1 MRILLF
7 SSLSLLFAVC
17 CFFTSAHAVLPDIT
31 AAIETRLYQGK
42 TEEITAFIGKR
53 QTQVDGLI
61 TLITKDMEKKKEE
74 KETIV
79 FTALLDLFQGLSFQL
94 KNLQA
99 ELARSESPSM
109 PIPSFGSPPYNLA
122 TFDEMVSFQQKAAQQ
137 LGLYE
142 EMITYGM
149 ARLATLKDELKEVSL
164 QYVKVKSDENSD
176 VRDYETLAH
185 IMSLQ
190 HEYALLELKKP
201 KVNKALTDMRV
212 VVKEAGAFVEQVF
225 GKLQIRKDDRE
236 EQKKR
241 LDVLNE
247 DHARSLAR
255 LNGEY
260 LDLNRQNVVVESKL
274 DKTATALA
282 TNTKGN
288 TGVDALESEKERLEL
303 VRMAIRIRQSAI
315 TQEKMNLG
323 LAIKSAIFRQEWLAA
338 YVDIVAEKKPSGF
351 VESWRKEG
359 DELIRKQEI
368 LVKDLSQVTKQRSDL
383 AQRLVAFTAK
393 AAAFSNV
400 DSQTI
405 FTKQVEKTTGN
416 LDVLILDIADNVHDL
431 SQLKG
436 EADLILRL
444 LRSRMD
450 SGERFR
456 SWGLE
461 YLIKKWEQI
470 SGVLFYPFFTMGDVS
485 ITLILICKVIL
496 MWFVGVRMLKVIRR
510 KTAMVL
516 AEKTAMAPGAINS
529 LTTLIYYIS
538 LVLGAFILLSS
549 IGFNVSQLGMIFG
562 ALGVGIGFGLQTVFN
577 NFFSGILLLT
587 EQTIQVGD
595 YVQLQTGVDGEVRK
609 ISIRSTIVR
618 TFDGE
623 DVIVPNSEFVSSRV
637 NTWSFGDNWR
647 RLKIPFGVSYDSDP
661 DEVVRLAEEAAREV
675 RITKEDAAHPLRIFF
690 EGFGN
695 NSLDFSIRPWCWMN
709 QIHAQTGMISDYYFA
724 LFRKFKAAG
733 IAIPFPQT
741 DLHLKSISPEVLA
754 ILQQIAAVPGQTK
767 AGETDKQSGEENVG

>member
-1 MRILLF
+1 MRF
-7 SSLSLLFAVC
+7 SRFSLLLLLYSLLCLFP
-17 CFFTSAHAVLPDIT
+17 SAHATLPDILV
-31 AAIETRLYQGK
+31 AIEPQLYQG
-42 TEEITAFIGKR
+42 TPEEVTAFIDKR
-53 QTQVDGLI
+53 QVLVDGLI
-61 TLITKDMEKKKEE
+61 TLITSDLQTTKEE
-74 KETIV
+74 KDKVV
-79 FTALLDLFQGLSFQL
+79 FAALLDLYQGLSFQL

-99 ELARSESPSM
+99 ELARSESPFM
-109 PIPSFGSPPYNLA
+109 PLPSLGSPPYNLT
-122 TFDEMVSFQQKAAQQ
+122 TFDEMVSYQQKAAQQ

-142 EMITYGM
+142 EMLTYGV

-164 QYVKVKSDENSD
+164 QYARVKSDENSG
-176 VRDYETLAH
+176 VPAYEALAH
-185 IMSLQ
+185 ILSLQ

-201 KVNKALTDMRV
+201 KVNKALGDMRGV
-212 VVKEAGAFVEQVF
+212 AKEAGALVEQVF
-225 GKLQIRKDDRE
+225 GKLQISKEDIAD
-236 EQKKR
+236 QKKR
-241 LDVLNE
+241 LDALNE
-247 DHARSLAR
+247 DHAESLAR

-260 LDLNRQNVVVESKL
+260 LDLNKQNVVIESKL

-282 TNTKGN
+282 LEAKGDMR
-288 TGVDALESEKERLEL
+288 VEALESERERLEL
-303 VRMAIRIRQSAI
+303 VSMAIKFRQRAI

-323 LAIKSAIFRQEWLAA
+323 FAIKSVMFRQEWLAV
-338 YVDIVAEKKPSGF
+338 YVDVAAGRKSSGF
-351 VESWRKEG
+351 VETWQKNEE
-359 DELIRKQEI
+359 ELRVKQGA
-368 LVKDLSQVTKQRSDL
+368 LVKDLSLATQQRSDL
-383 AQRLVAFTAK
+383 TQRLVATAK
-393 AAAFSNV
+393 TVASSSSV

-405 FTKQVEKTTGN
+405 FTKQAEKTKEN
-416 LDVLILDIADNVHDL
+416 LDVLIFGIADNVHDL
-431 SQLKG
+431 TQLG
-436 EADLILRL
+436 ENVELVLRL

-450 SGERFR
+450 SSERFR

-461 YLIKKWEQI
+461 YLTKKWEQV
-470 SGVLFYPFFTMGDVS
+470 SGVLFYPLLTMGDVS
-485 ITLILICKVIL
+485 ITLILICKVIVL
-496 MWFVGVRMLKVIRR
+496 VLIGVWMLKVIRR

-529 LTTLIYYIS
+529 MTTLIYYIS
-538 LVLGAFILLSS
+538 LVLGVFIVLSI

-609 ISIRSTIVR
+609 ISIRATIVR

-647 RLKIPFGVSYDSDP
+647 RLKIPFGVAYGSDP
-661 DEVVRLAEEAAREV
+661 EEVVRLAEEAAREV
-675 RITKEDAAHPLRIFF
+675 RITKEDTAHPLRIFF

-724 LFRKFKAAG
+724 LFKKLKGAG
-733 IAIPFPQT
+733 IDIPFPQT
-741 DLHLKSISPEVLA
+741 DLHLKSISPEALAVLEKLVSGA
-754 ILQQIAAVPGQTK
+754 GRNG
-767 AGETDKQSGEENVG
+767 AGETGSKGGE